1 MRKIRPLPPTRL
13 HAGDPVKVS
22 KDRRHL
28 TPARTPPHETRNAFS
43 ESVGRRRTDL
53 SGCAGL
59 RIGATGYRAT
69 SRPMSVWAA
78 TGALAAVAGSV

>member
-22 KDRRHL
+22 KDLRHL
-28 TPARTPPHETRNAFS
+28 TPARDPTARDANAFS
-43 ESVGRRRTDL
+43 ESLGRCGTDL
-53 SGCAGL
+53 SGCAGS

-69 SRPMSVWAA
+69 SRPMRVWAA